1 VRPGAASPFLPRIA
15 VMLGERRSHPFA
27 LLRADARHRDQK
39 LRRHKG
45 RGLSLAHLLLEQAWR
60 DPTASTCGDT
70 RPLRAAASV
79 ETCASAVPEERYRS
93 PDRSA
98 RPLSSF
104 DSGGRAT
111 PGTFAAPYT
120 DHAAVGPAR
129 IRDFARDLPAPSLPP
144 SWLPHRFLGAKGV
157 KKAGHWLHEPKT

>member
-1 VRPGAASPFLPRIA
+1 
-15 VMLGERRSHPFA
+15 MLGERRSHPLA
-27 LLRADARHRDQK
+27 VLRADARHRDQK
-39 LRRHKG
+39 LHRRKG
-45 RGLSLAHLLLEQAWR
+45 RGFSLAHLLLEQSWR
-60 DPTASTCGDT
+60 DPTASPCGDT
-70 RPLRAAASV
+70 RPLRPAASV
-79 ETCASAVPEERYRS
+79 QTCASAVPEERYRNAMS

-144 SWLPHRFLGAKGV
+144 SWLPYRFLGAKGV
-157 KKAGHWLHEPKT
+157 KKAGQWLHEAKT